1 MVVSKECAMKQEQK
15 DAASVSEDIA
25 APKPSGSDQKQ
36 ADPQP
41 SGYDF
46 HPIRIKGEPL
56 SATIIR
62 ERRERPW

>member
-1 MVVSKECAMKQEQK
+1 MEQK
-15 DAASVSEDIA
+15 SEDAESEDIT
-25 APKPSGSDQKQ
+25 APKPSGSEEKQ

-41 SGYDF
+41 FGYDF

>member
-1 MVVSKECAMKQEQK
+1 MKQQDEGTESK
-15 DAASVSEDIA
+15 PEDIA
-25 APKPSGSDQKQ
+25 SPKPSGSEEKQ

-41 SGYDF
+41 SAYDF
-46 HPIRIKGEPL
+46 HPIKIKGEPL